1 MRGRRATSERPRG
14 NQRQTHTT
22 PAHPAHAWCTPREPP
37 AETGERARP
46 THTECTTRTGR
57 NGRTISLSP
66 SRPRYIGP
74 LSALAAR
81 AIIRAAPPRVPAG
94 PRTARPRIPSS
105 SFGRPS
111 RRAAADPPA
120 PSRERVRVGPS
131 APFQRTLWGLDPSP
145 ASPVTLTHDQRG
157 TGVQARGHSSVR
169 AANRGTRDLAPRAC
183 LFGAPQTPHSIPIRD
198 LPSGSCPTGAT
209 RLGSAASLTG
219 PDPQAPA
226 TRPAPGRAAPA
237 RNRYCVELLTTTGS
251 SDREPDPRQGKASKA
266 GAGQSKA
273 RARRLSRGRPAHAAG
288 GQARMPY
295 ARSFIGWPITRP
307 NLPPLPA
314 ECAAPIS
321 MAARARDP

>member
-1 MRGRRATSERPRG
+1 
-14 NQRQTHTT
+14 
-22 PAHPAHAWCTPREPP
+22 
-37 AETGERARP
+37 
-46 THTECTTRTGR
+46 
-57 NGRTISLSP
+57 
-66 SRPRYIGP
+66 
-74 LSALAAR
+74 
-81 AIIRAAPPRVPAG
+81 
-94 PRTARPRIPSS
+94 
-105 SFGRPS
+105 
-111 RRAAADPPA
+111 
-120 PSRERVRVGPS
+120 
-131 APFQRTLWGLDPSP
+131 
-145 ASPVTLTHDQRG
+145 
-157 TGVQARGHSSVR
+157 VQARGHSSVR

-219 PDPQAPA
+219 PDPQASA

-237 RNRYCVELLTTTGS
+237 RNRCCVELLTTTGS

-321 MAARARDP
+321 MAARARDPWRQPPRTRPLPCPLPCKCFFVPACWLRVVLHGPGSNTGCH